1 MAVRVNINGITGGTE
16 PYDVYV
22 CQPNNTSCFYI
33 STIMDSDLNPYEFD
47 MSDRPETVR
56 HRESNRVQKRV
67 RSLSTLKRKYTMMKP
82 FLLWNLSC
90 RN

>member
-47 MSDRPETVR
+47 IPAPYYNSQAYLIKLVDSKDCIISGT
-56 HRESNRVQKRV
+56 SRV
-67 RSLSTLKRKYTMMKP
+67 
-82 FLLWNLSC
+82 
-90 RN
+90 

>member
-33 STIMDSDLNPYEFD
+33 NTIMDSDLNPYEFD
-47 MSDRPETVR
+47 IPAPYDNSPAYLIKLVDSKDCIISGT
-56 HRESNRVQKRV
+56 SRV
-67 RSLSTLKRKYTMMKP
+67 
-82 FLLWNLSC
+82 
-90 RN
+90 

>member
-33 STIMDSDLNPYEFD
+33 STIMDSYLNPNPYEFD
-47 MSDRPETVR
+47 IPAPYD
-56 HRESNRVQKRV
+56 N
-67 RSLSTLKRKYTMMKP
+67 
-82 FLLWNLSC
+82 
-90 RN
+90 

>member
-33 STIMDSDLNPYEFD
+33 STIMDSDFNPNPYEFD
-47 MSDRPETVR
+47 IPAPYDNSQAYLIKLVD
-56 HRESNRVQKRV
+56 SNDCIISGTSRI
-67 RSLSTLKRKYTMMKP
+67 
-82 FLLWNLSC
+82 
-90 RN
+90 

>member
-16 PYDVYV
+16 PYNVYV

-47 MSDRPETVR
+47 IPAPY
-56 HRESNRVQKRV
+56 N
-67 RSLSTLKRKYTMMKP
+67 
-82 FLLWNLSC
+82 NLSAYMLKLIDGNNC
-90 RN
+90 IISGTTTVS

>member
-33 STIMDSDLNPYEFD
+33 STIMDSYLNPNPYEFD
-47 MSDRPETVR
+47 IPAPYDNSQAYLIKLVD
-56 HRESNRVQKRV
+56 SNDCIISGTSRV
-67 RSLSTLKRKYTMMKP
+67 
-82 FLLWNLSC
+82 
-90 RN
+90 